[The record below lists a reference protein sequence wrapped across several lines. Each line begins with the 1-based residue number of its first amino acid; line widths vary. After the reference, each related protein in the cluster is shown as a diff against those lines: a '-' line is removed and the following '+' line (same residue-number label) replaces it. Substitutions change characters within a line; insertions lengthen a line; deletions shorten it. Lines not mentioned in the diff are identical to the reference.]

1 MYRVIK
7 LLGHWLSRRRPETL
21 ERMARVLAILC
32 FDLLRLRRRLII
44 KNLTIAFGE
53 RWSVAQRVATGRAAW
68 KHFFLTAMETLR
80 AVDTDVLAETTY
92 EGIEHISAALA
103 QGRGA
108 YMIAGHMGNWEVMA
122 GAGTRFAAP
131 TSCLVK
137 EIGKGG
143 ANQLIDE
150 LRRKIGWTPIY
161 RKPAGTALKQVRAA
175 LERNEL
181 VAFMLDQARPGAPL
195 IPFFG
200 QPAKTLTS
208 LAAFWRKHPSPVIPV
223 HIQRRSPT
231 RHHVTVWP
239 PLDFQRSGD
248 HRDDTLANT
257 ALCNRMIEKIIQ
269 QCPEQYF
276 WLHNRWKP

>member
-7 LLGHWLSRRRPETL
+7 SLGYWLSRRQPETL
-21 ERMARVLAILC
+21 ERMARGLAVLC
-32 FDLLRLRRRLII
+32 FDLLRLRRRLILN
-44 KNLTIAFGE
+44 NLKIAFGDD
-53 RWSVAQRVATGRAAW
+53 WSEAKRIKTGRAAW
-68 KHFFLTAMETLR
+68 KNFFLTAMETLR
-80 AVDTDVLAETTY
+80 AVDSDVLANTTY
-92 EGIEHISAALA
+92 EGLEHIEAALA

-122 GAGTRFAAP
+122 ASGTRFIAP

-137 EIGKGG
+137 EIGEGG

-150 LRRKIGWTPIY
+150 LRRKMGWTPIY
-161 RKPAGTALKQVRAA
+161 RKPAGAALKQVRAV
-175 LERNEL
+175 LEGNEL
-181 VAFMLDQARPGAPL
+181 VAFMLDQARPGAPH

-208 LAAFWRKHPSPVIPV
+208 LAAFWRKHPSPILPV
-223 HIQRRSPT
+223 HIQRISPT

-239 PLDFQRSGD
+239 PLDFQRTAD
-248 HRDDTLANT
+248 HRADTLANT
-257 ALCNRMIEKIIQ
+257 ALCNQMLEKIIR